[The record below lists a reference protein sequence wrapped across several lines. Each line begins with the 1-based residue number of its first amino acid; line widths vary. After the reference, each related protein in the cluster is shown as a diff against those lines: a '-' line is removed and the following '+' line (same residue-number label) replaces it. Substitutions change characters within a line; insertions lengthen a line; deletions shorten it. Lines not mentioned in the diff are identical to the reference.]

1 LSGRKCDKP
10 RHHPPGD
17 VWVCYD
23 ERRSRSDL
31 LLGLVRRGRSGK
43 LFQGKL
49 ELQLFPHNSDVRGR
63 FDSNPHRCR
72 ADSQNGD
79 SNIVSDSH
87 GLACFSRQH
96 QHRRSLSMRWP
107 TIAHLEDVAGFHLS
121 SKRRDHAPPIRPFIT
136 CRVLDTVN
144 AAGTSRF
151 DRRRERDVRSGC
163 SDSTRRVLKIHV
175 QTLWFA

>member
-1 LSGRKCDKP
+1 MSGRKCDKP

-17 VWVCYD
+17 VWVCFD
-23 ERRSRSDL
+23 GCRSRSDL

-63 FDSNPHRCR
+63 FDSNPNRCR

-107 TIAHLEDVAGFHLS
+107 TIAHLEG
-121 SKRRDHAPPIRPFIT
+121 RRGLPFVIKATRPCATHSTF
-136 CRVLDTVN
+136 CHV
-144 AAGTSRF
+144 SRF
-151 DRRRERDVRSGC
+151 RHSERHRNIQVRPASREGC
-163 SDSTRRVLKIHV
+163 
-175 QTLWFA
+175 